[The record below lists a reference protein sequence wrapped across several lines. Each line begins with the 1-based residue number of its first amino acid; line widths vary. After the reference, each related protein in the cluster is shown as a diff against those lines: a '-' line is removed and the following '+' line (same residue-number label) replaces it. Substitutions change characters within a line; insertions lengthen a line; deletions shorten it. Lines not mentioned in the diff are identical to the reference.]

1 MLFWEKKP
9 VKEGKKG
16 GKKEGCFKEHW
27 KVVAW
32 VVVMVAAITFIVVD
46 AAVNW
51 NAVATAFALSTCF
64 GDQLITPFSR
74 EIVVSDAKKCWW
86 QIIPD
91 TLDFTR
97 FKYVES
103 IELGSS
109 FYSDEL
115 NLNGLSKLK
124 SIRIGDN
131 NFKDGGGLNLN
142 GLKKLESVVI
152 GKNCFHDKGGDR
164 HFNLKDCPK
173 VRELKIGRGSFYKS
187 TNCVIE
193 SVPSLEVIEMDGS
206 SFKATYLTL
215 SGLSELKSVTIGG
228 GSFCHTDGGR
238 FHLSNCPKLKTVKVN
253 GFSDY
258 EVCEIENVDA
268 LEVIEMS
275 GFQYASLELKSI
287 LIHSE

>member
-32 VVVMVAAITFIVVD
+32 VVVMVAAITFIVLDV
-46 AAVNW
+46 VMNW
-51 NAVATAFALSTCF
+51 ESVYETAIALSTCDGF
-64 GDQLITPFSR
+64 QFITPFSR
-74 EIVVSDAKKCWW
+74 EIVISKTNTCWVE
-86 QIIPD
+86 PYHFD
-91 TLDFTR
+91 LTR
-97 FKYVES
+97 YKYVES
-103 IELGSS
+103 IEIGDTC
-109 FYSDEL
+109 FYGEL
-115 NLNGLSKLK
+115 NLNGLNKLK
-124 SIRIGDN
+124 RLRIGDN
-131 NFKDGGGLNLN
+131 NFKRGGGLNLV

-152 GKNCFHDKGGDR
+152 GKNSFRDKGGDR

-173 VRELKIGRGSFYKS
+173 LRELKIGRGSFYETK
-187 TNCVIE
+187 TCVIE
-193 SVPSLEVIEMDGS
+193 NVPSLEVIEMDGS

-228 GSFCHTDGGR
+228 GSFCRTDGGR

-258 EVCEIENVDA
+258 EVCEIESNDA

-275 GFQYASLELKSI
+275 GFYDASLELSI

>member
-27 KVVAW
+27 KVVLW
-32 VVVMVAAITFIVVD
+32 VVVMVAAIAVIVVD
-46 AAVNW
+46 VVLNW
-51 NAVATAFALSTCF
+51 NAVATTFALSTCI
-64 GDQLITPFSR
+64 GDQFITPFSR
-74 EIVVSDAKKCWW
+74 EIVVSNTKKCWY

-91 TLDFTR
+91 SLDFTR

-103 IELGSS
+103 IELGGT
-109 FYSDEL
+109 FYSKEL
-115 NLNGLSKLK
+115 NVDGLNKLK

-131 NFKDGGGLNLN
+131 NFEDGGGLNLN

-152 GKNCFHDKGGDR
+152 GKNSFRDKGGDR

-173 VRELKIGRGSFYKS
+173 LRELKIGRGSFYETK
-187 TNCVIE
+187 TCVIE
-193 SVPSLEVIEMDGS
+193 NVPSLEVIEMDGS

-228 GSFCHTDGGR
+228 GSFCRTDGGR

-258 EVCEIENVDA
+258 EVCEIESNDA

-275 GFQYASLELKSI
+275 GFYDASLELKSI

>member
-27 KVVAW
+27 KVVVW
-32 VVVMVAAITFIVVD
+32 VVVMVAAIAVIVLDV
-46 AAVNW
+46 VINW
-51 NAVATAFALSTCF
+51 NAVVTTFALSTCI

-124 SIRIGDN
+124 SIRIGDG
-131 NFKDGGGLNLN
+131 NFGGRDMNLI
-142 GLKKLESVVI
+142 GLKKLDSVVI
-152 GKNCFHDKGGDR
+152 GKNCFREFQNRWHP
-164 HFNLKDCPK
+164 HFYLKDCPK
-173 VRELKIGRGSFYKS
+173 VRELRIGKGSFE
-187 TNCVIE
+187 NVRECVIE
-193 SVPSLEVIEMDGS
+193 NVPSLEVIEMG
-206 SFKATYLTL
+206 
-215 SGLSELKSVTIGG
+215 
-228 GSFCHTDGGR
+228 
-238 FHLSNCPKLKTVKVN
+238 NVN
-253 GFSDY
+253 EASYNF
-258 EVCEIENVDA
+258 
-268 LEVIEMS
+268 M
-275 GFQYASLELKSI
+275 YASLELKSI
-287 LIHSE
+287 LIHNE